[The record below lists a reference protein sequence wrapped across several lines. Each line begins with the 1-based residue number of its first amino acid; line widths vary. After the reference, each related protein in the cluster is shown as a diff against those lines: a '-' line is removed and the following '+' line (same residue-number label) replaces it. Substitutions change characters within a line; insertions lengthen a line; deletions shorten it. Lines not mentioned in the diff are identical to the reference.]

1 MLFAFSFSS
10 FADDVVHNFTE
21 SGTSSDFFDI
31 SGNLSTSKGTVT
43 YDGLTLTQCLKIE
56 SSTSITFTTT
66 AEATITLVF
75 NDDFEDG
82 IYIDETSY
90 TASSGIVTA
99 TLDAGSHS
107 ITKDDVANLYYIS
120 LVYTSSSDDDE
131 GTITLTATAGDGQVV
146 LSWSST
152 DISSSYQ
159 VYRDT
164 DSDADGRVR
173 ITTVANSVTTYTDT
187 DVTNGT
193 TYYYWIKATDDSD
206 NTINSD
212 AASATPSEDAEETG
226 TITLSASAGAGQ
238 VVLSWSSTDIS
249 SNYQVYRDT
258 DSDADGRVRI
268 TTVANSVTTYTDS
281 DVTAGTTYYYW
292 IKATDDYDNTV
303 NSNSASATPTEGD
316 DDDDDVD
323 FSMVGF
329 ATEDGGTTGGSGGT
343 TVYASTG
350 DEILEYIDAKQDG
363 DYSDGLIIMVNGTIT
378 SDNTD
383 DTKIAIKDVEDV
395 SLIGVGTSGEFDGI
409 GIKVYKASNVIIRNV
424 YVHHV
429 LIGDKDAISI
439 EGPVDHVWV
448 DHCELEA
455 EYDDVDKDYYDGLL
469 DAKKASYYITYSWN
483 YLHDSWKTMLCGSSD
498 SDDYDRTITAH
509 HNIFENCNSRMPL
522 FRFGTGHFFNNYYI
536 DGASTAINS
545 RMGACIRIEKNYFEN
560 TQNPYVSA
568 YSDEDGSGELIDNY
582 LDNCTWDLSDDDVNE
597 IGTCEATI
605 PYDYDDVLNSVSTV
619 PSITQSYAG
628 VGVISD
634 PASFTVKSTE
644 GTLSYQEVQSINSLE
659 AYPNPFN
666 NETIIRFNL
675 EANQQ
680 VTMNLYDCTGRLVD
694 QVANSTY
701 LAGTN
706 EIKYENHSL
715 SSGMY
720 ILSVQTNNTIKNI
733 QLVVR

>member
-1 MLFAFSFSS
+1 MLFAFGISS
-10 FADDVVHNFTE
+10 FAADEEIHNFTE

-66 AEATITLVF
+66 AEATLTLVF

-82 IYIDETSY
+82 IYIDGTSY

-99 TLDAGSHS
+99 TLASGSHS

-120 LVYTSSSDDDE
+120 LVYTSSTTDDE

-152 DISSSYQ
+152 NISTNYQ
-159 VYRDT
+159 IYRDT
-164 DSDADGRVR
+164 DSDPDGRVR
-173 ITTVANSVTTYTDT
+173 ITTVANSVTTYTDS
-187 DVTNGT
+187 DVSNGT
-193 TYYYWIKATDDSD
+193 TYYYWIKSTDDSG

-212 AASATPSEDAEETG
+212 AASATPAEGEETG
-226 TITLSASAGAGQ
+226 TITLTASAGAGQ
-238 VVLSWSSTDIS
+238 VVLSWSSTDVS

-258 DSDADGRVRI
+258 DSDPDGRVRI
-268 TTVANSVTTYTDS
+268 TSVANSVTSYTDS

-303 NSNSASATPTEGD
+303 NSNAASATPTESSGN
-316 DDDDDVD
+316 DDVD

-329 ATEDGGTTGGSGGT
+329 ATEDGGTTGGTGGT

-363 DYSDGLIIMVNGTIT
+363 DYSSGLIIMVNGTIT
-378 SDNTD
+378 PDNTD

-409 GIKVYKASNVIIRNV
+409 GVKVYKASNVIIRNLEI
-424 YVHHV
+424 HHV
-429 LIGDKDAISI
+429 DIGDKDCIGI
-439 EGPVDHVWV
+439 EGSADHVWI
-448 DHCELEA
+448 DHCELYN
-455 EYDDVDKDYYDGLL
+455 EYGDDVDKDYYDGLL
-469 DAKKASYYITYSWN
+469 DAKKDAYYITYSWN

-597 IGTCEATI
+597 IGTCEASI
-605 PYDYDDVLNSVSTV
+605 PYDYDDVLNSVSAV
-619 PSITQSYAG
+619 PSITQSYTG

-634 PASFTVKSTE
+634 PASYTVKSTQ
-644 GTLSYQEVQSINSLE
+644 GTLTYNEVQSINSLE
-659 AYPNPFN
+659 AYPNPFSD
-666 NETIIRFNL
+666 ETIIRFNL

-680 VTMNLYDCTGRLVD
+680 ITMNLYDCTGRLVD

-706 EIKYENHSL
+706 EIKYQNPSL
-715 SSGMY
+715 SAGMY